1 MLRLV
6 ALLAAATAL
15 GACQPRLVQT
25 AGPVPGADGSHGRRV
40 LAEAGCGHCHQ
51 IPGVEGAQGMVGPP
65 LDHMAQRT
73 ILAGY
78 FPNTPVNLVHWIEA
92 PQRFLPGNAM
102 PNAEINDH
110 DARDVAA
117 YLYSLR

>member
-1 MLRLV
+1 MLRLT
-6 ALLAAATAL
+6 ALLAVAAGL
-15 GACQPRLVQT
+15 GACQRPVIDSVS
-25 AGPVPGADGSHGRRV
+25 AVPGGDAHHGKHV
-40 LAEAGCGHCHQ
+40 IAEAGCGHCHE
-51 IPGVEGAQGMVGPP
+51 IPGVPGAAGMVGPS
-65 LDHMAQRT
+65 LQHLANRT

-78 FPNTPVNLVHWIEA
+78 FPNTPLNLVHWIEA